1 MNFPAKKQSMAAFDG
16 ELFNVDNLACAKRY
30 RPLYE
35 GNKTVIAVGIYAEDG
50 RQLIYRKFTTE
61 EEQQQWLDRLNAAIC
76 ELGIPKNLVM
86 LPDGTF
92 IREELIEY
100 GAHHAVGRGH
110 TIEIYNR
117 ISSRRPDGKKDKPLV
132 TVLVGSKEEAV
143 NFLKA
148 LAERLNAA

>member
-1 MNFPAKKQSMAAFDG
+1 MSSLSVSDPII
-16 ELFNVDNLACAKRY
+16 NVENTVIRLNLLAYAKRY
-30 RPLYE
+30 RSLYE

-50 RQLIYRKFTTE
+50 RQLIYRKFATE

-100 GAHHAVGRGH
+100 GSHHAVDRGH
-110 TIEIYNR
+110 TVEIYNR
-117 ISSRRPDGKKDKPLV
+117 IPSRRPDGKKDKPLV
-132 TVLVGSKEEAV
+132 TALVGSKEEAV